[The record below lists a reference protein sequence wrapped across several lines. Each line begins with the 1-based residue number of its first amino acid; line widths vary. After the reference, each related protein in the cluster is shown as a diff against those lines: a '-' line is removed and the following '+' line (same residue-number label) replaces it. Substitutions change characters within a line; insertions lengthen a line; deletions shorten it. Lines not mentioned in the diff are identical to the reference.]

1 MRLVVILFGVF
12 SVGSCVLQVVKQDVI
27 SNVTE
32 GLSAIVKALE
42 PPQLIIL
49 TRNCLQSKRFQ
60 DFETFCHNSKDF
72 SDFVKLINQNS
83 IQNVI
88 FTDEEDYFNYVEE
101 NVLGSIKIASL
112 IFDKP
117 YSLSRTLFEQKLAHR
132 VSLFMFYYGEIGAPK
147 GNIFLDEPLRL
158 AVITK
163 RFPDV

>member
-1 MRLVVILFGVF
+1 MLRAA
-12 SVGSCVLQVVKQDVI
+12 KQHVI

-32 GLSAIVKALE
+32 GLCAIVKALE

-49 TRNCLQSKRFQ
+49 TKCCQESKRSQ
-60 DFETFCHNSKDF
+60 AFETFCYNSKEF

-83 IQNVI
+83 IQNLI
-88 FTDEEDYFNYVEE
+88 FTYEEDYFSYVEE
-101 NVLGSIKIASL
+101 NVLGSVKIASL

-117 YSLSRTLFEQKLAHR
+117 YKLSRMLFEQKLAHR

-147 GNIFLDEPLRL
+147 GNIFLHEPLRV
-158 AVITK
+158 AIITK